1 MTTNLKEPF
10 IIKFPK
16 IGTEE
21 KGFLVPFEHIPF
33 PIEHVYC
40 IGPVPEGE
48 SRGNHAKKT
57 NTQVLIAIGGSA
69 VLILE
74 SPDGVQYEFSLDS
87 NDTGLLIPAGF
98 WRSAIL
104 DKNCFLVDKN
114 FNESGEEITFYQI
127 FGRRLYQRLFR
138 IQKDEQ

>member
-1 MTTNLKEPF
+1 LKEPF

-57 NTQVLIAIGGSA
+57 NTQVLIAVGGSA
-69 VLILE
+69 VLKLE
-74 SPDGVQYEFSLDS
+74 SPNGLEYEFTLNS

-104 DKNCFLVDKN
+104 DKNCFLLGLHSIKY
-114 FNESGEEITFYQI
+114 SEEDYIRDYSEFKKLNN
-127 FGRRLYQRLFR
+127 R
-138 IQKDEQ
+138 